1 MENET
6 VAQPQETPDITPE
19 QAPQQA
25 EEAVN
30 QSSLDDIIDRT
41 GAIRREADR
50 DRVKE
55 QLAQFMAEV
64 TEGSLVTS
72 LDLISSIEQR
82 IAAIDALLSAQMSVI
97 LHHPAFQKMESS
109 WRALKGLVD
118 KTETDTVKIRL
129 LNADKAGLM
138 RDFKLSADFDQ
149 SVLFKCIYEKEYG
162 TFGGLPYSFLIGD
175 FSFDNTPE
183 DLYLLEQI
191 SHVAAAAHAPLLSAV
206 APGMFGLST
215 YSELP
220 RPRDLARL
228 FETTDYIRW
237 KRFRESDDSRYVG
250 LTLPRTLGRLPYGAK
265 TQPAQSFCFEEVMD
279 EGEEAHY
286 LWQNAA
292 YALGGRMI
300 DAFEKY
306 GWCASVRGVEGGGL
320 VDGLPAHHFT
330 SRSGEQVLQCPT
342 ETAVSD
348 RREKELAELGFIPLV
363 YCKGTDCAAFFS
375 LQTANKPRTYTT
387 EMANAN
393 ARLGVQ
399 LQYIMAI
406 SRFSHYLKIIA
417 RDKLGAFTSR
427 ESFEFYLQTW
437 ISQFVVVSDNAGAE
451 LKARYPLREA
461 RVEVIDVPG
470 QSGVY
475 RAIVYLRPHFQLDGL
490 TMSLRLVSE
499 LPVASN

>member
-1 MENET
+1 MENEAT
-6 VAQPQETPDITPE
+6 LKPQAMPEENRQTAVAEDRHDQI
-19 QAPQQA
+19 
-25 EEAVN
+25 
-30 QSSLDDIIDRT
+30 DDIIDRT
-41 GAIRREADR
+41 QAIRRESDR
-50 DRVKE
+50 ERVKE
-55 QLAQFMAEV
+55 QLDQFMKEV
-64 TEGSLVTS
+64 TEGTLVTS
-72 LDLISSIEQR
+72 QDLISSLEQR

-97 LHHPAFQKMESS
+97 IHHPAFQKMESS

-118 KTETDTVKIRL
+118 RTETGMVKIRL
-129 LNADKAGLM
+129 FNASKSELM
-138 RDFKLSADFDQ
+138 KDFKLSADFDQ
-149 SVLFKCIYEKEYG
+149 SALFKSIYEKEYG
-162 TFGGLPYSFLIGD
+162 TFGGMPYSFLIGD
-175 FSFDNTPE
+175 FAFDNTPE
-183 DLYLLEQI
+183 DLYLLEQM

-206 APGMFGLST
+206 APGMFGLNT
-215 YSELP
+215 FSELP

-237 KRFRESDDSRYVG
+237 KRFRESDDARYVG
-250 LTLPRTLGRLPYGAK
+250 LTLPRMLGRLPYGAG
-265 TQPAQSFCFEEVMD
+265 TIPVQNFCFEEVLD
-279 EGEEAHY
+279 EGEDAHY

-300 DAFEKY
+300 DSFEKY

-320 VDGLPAHHFT
+320 VDGLPTHHFI

-342 ETAVSD
+342 ETAISD

-363 YCKGTDCAAFFS
+363 YCKGTNCAAFFS
-375 LQTANKPRTYTT
+375 LQTANKPRKYAT

-417 RDKLGAFTSR
+417 RDKMGTFTSR
-427 ESFEFYLQTW
+427 ESFESYLQTW
-437 ISQFVVVSDNAGAE
+437 ISQFVVVSDDADPE
-451 LKARYPLREA
+451 VKARYPLREA
-461 RVEVIDVPG
+461 RIEVIDVPG
-470 QSGVY
+470 KPGVY

-499 LPVASN
+499 LPVVTG